1 LEFSQRT
8 EQRAEG
14 VVTWLTRALLLA
26 LLIAAP
32 AHGHDAPHNQR
43 LPVIGPAPDFALIS
57 QDRARV
63 SLRDL
68 RGKVVAVAFIF
79 ASCTDVCPMLTDNMV
94 RVQKS
99 LGDAFGP
106 KIAFVSITVDPEHD
120 TPEVLK
126 QYAESFDA
134 NRKGWWF
141 LTGDPAIVHEVGM
154 KYGVVAMK
162 SANGDV
168 DHTLLTSIIDPNGI
182 LRVQYM
188 GAGFDLEEFRGDLV
202 DLLDEDR

>member
-1 LEFSQRT
+1 VNGFPKY
-8 EQRAEG
+8 
-14 VVTWLTRALLLA
+14 ALLVG
-26 LLIAAP
+26 LILAAP
-32 AHGHDAPHNQR
+32 AQAHDAGHDQR

-79 ASCTDVCPMLTDNMV
+79 VSCTDVCPMLTDNMV
-94 RVQKS
+94 RVKER

-106 KIAFVSITVDPEHD
+106 KVAFVSITVDPEHD

-134 NRKGWWF
+134 DLKGWWF
-141 LTGDPAIVHEVGM
+141 LTGDPAEVREVGM

-162 SANGDV
+162 NSNGDV
-168 DHTLLTSIIDPNGI
+168 DHTLLTSIIDPKGI